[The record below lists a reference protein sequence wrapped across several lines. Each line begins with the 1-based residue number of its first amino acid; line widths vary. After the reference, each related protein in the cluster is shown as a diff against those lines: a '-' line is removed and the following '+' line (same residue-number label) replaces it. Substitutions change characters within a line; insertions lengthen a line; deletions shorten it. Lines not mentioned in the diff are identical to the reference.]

1 MLPYNY
7 NMNQFSRN
15 MYNRPNF
22 SRRYGS
28 NQNQDRFVGGFF
40 GPLLLGGLAG
50 YAIGNQQP
58 NNSYGSVYYPQP
70 YYYPTYYPNTYY
82 NNFYYY
88 PY

>member
-1 MLPYNY
+1 
-7 NMNQFSRN
+7 MNQFSRN
-15 MYNRPNF
+15 MYNRRGF
-22 SRRYGS
+22 SGNYGF

-40 GPLLLGGLAG
+40 GPLLLGGIAG

-58 NNSYGSVYYPQP
+58 NHSYGPVFYQPP
-70 YYYPTYYPNTYY
+70 YYQTYYPNTYY

>member
-1 MLPYNY
+1 
-7 NMNQFSRN
+7 MNQFSRN
-15 MYNRPNF
+15 MYNRRGF
-22 SRRYGS
+22 SRNYGS

-40 GPLLLGGLAG
+40 GPLLLGGIAG

-58 NNSYGSVYYPQP
+58 NNSYGSVYYQPP
-70 YYYPTYYPNTYY
+70 YYPPYYYPNTYY